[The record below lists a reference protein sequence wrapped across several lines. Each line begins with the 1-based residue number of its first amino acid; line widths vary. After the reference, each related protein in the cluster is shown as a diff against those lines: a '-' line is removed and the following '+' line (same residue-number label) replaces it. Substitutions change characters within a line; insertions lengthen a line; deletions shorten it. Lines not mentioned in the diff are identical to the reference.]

1 MPHIIVYGCDL
12 DRVIK
17 QINIHVRVDFETG
30 FYKQSPAKAQQKLD
44 AIQDKLAA
52 LIDEYFPNNY
62 QADNWLYNHSFNA
75 DNGQTFVQTE
85 ILNDPAKPKKLH
97 GKDSRP

>member
-44 AIQDKLAA
+44 AIQDKLVA
-52 LIDEYFPNNY
+52 LIDE
-62 QADNWLYNHSFNA
+62 
-75 DNGQTFVQTE
+75 
-85 ILNDPAKPKKLH
+85 
-97 GKDSRP
+97 